1 MITASEPTSVA
12 GSRAERTGVLGG
24 LKTGDVD
31 LGWAVVDTAPDV
43 VPGDDR
49 RPLPKTPLVFLG
61 AIAMAAVAVAATAL
75 GAFVFGDR
83 EPERANG
90 LQTHSTSAGP
100 LPTPPAA
107 PPTHAVLMPVL
118 ELAGNHAPVPPSVTS
133 EPRPTIVI
141 EAAPPAAAEISP
153 PAPVPSPYFD
163 PARDQ
168 WLLDNLRSLG
178 YTIINPALV
187 ISSAYQACHLFQQGA
202 APEQVNRQ
210 MSATTGLNIDDTLQ
224 LTSSA
229 MLAYYPN
236 CA

>member
-1 MITASEPTSVA
+1 MTTASEPASVA
-12 GSRAERTGVLGG
+12 GDRAEN
-24 LKTGDVD
+24 
-31 LGWAVVDTAPDV
+31 TAPDV

-49 RPLPKTPLVFLG
+49 RPLPKTPLAFLA
-61 AIAMAAVAVAATAL
+61 AIAVAAIAVAATAL

-83 EPERANG
+83 EPERANAP
-90 LQTHSTSAGP
+90 QTQSISTGP
-100 LPTPPAA
+100 FPTPPAVL
-107 PPTHAVLMPVL
+107 PTDAVLVPVI
-118 ELAGNHAPVPPSVTS
+118 ELAGNHAPVLPSTTS
-133 EPRPTIVI
+133 QSRPTVVI
-141 EAAPPAAAEISP
+141 EAAPPAATEMSP
-153 PAPVPSPYFD
+153 PAPAPSPHFD

-187 ISSAYQACHLFQQGA
+187 ISSAYQACHLFQQGES
-202 APEQVNRQ
+202 PEQVNQQ